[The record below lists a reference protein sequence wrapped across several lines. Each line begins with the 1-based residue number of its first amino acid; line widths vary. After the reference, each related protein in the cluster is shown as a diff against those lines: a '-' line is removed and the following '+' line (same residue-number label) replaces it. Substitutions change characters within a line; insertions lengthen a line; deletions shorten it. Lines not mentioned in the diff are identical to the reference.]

1 MSHKIGVVGDK
12 DSILPFKMLGFST
25 HFAYDGETAKT
36 LIRSMEKDKYGVIYV
51 TEELAA
57 EIPDYIRSFDSKVIP
72 AIIMIPNHSG
82 SKGLGKNRVQEN
94 VKKAIGQ
101 NIL

>member
-12 DSILPFKMLGFST
+12 NSVLPFKMLGFST
-25 HFAYDGETAKT
+25 HFAYDGETAKNI
-36 LIRSMEKDKYGVIYV
+36 IRDMEKDGYGVIYV

-57 EIPDYIRSFDSKVIP
+57 EIPEYIRTFDSKVIP

-82 SKGLGKNRVQEN
+82 SKGLGKKRVQEN